1 MKRVLMIAHAGPLF
15 GAVAGQLAEYGIET
29 MTIEKEAITS
39 REEAKKLA
47 AGMGSFDG
55 VIHSVLL
62 DAEEYPDRLF
72 EMEPQEWERWKETVF
87 VQNYWILGAFLPPVE
102 QCGGKYLVVGSAA
115 GITPSKNDETN
126 GAAGAAGF
134 MMMKCAAAELGK
146 KCRINGIAVG
156 AMDEYETEGLRGGG
170 MLEKHIAG
178 GRASVKDMAR
188 TIAAALTADDTCKN
202 GVAEAADRGYGC
214 GYMREW

>member
-87 VQNYWILGAFLPPVE
+87 CAKLLDSRSI
-102 QCGGKYLVVGSAA
+102 SAA
-115 GITPSKNDETN
+115 R
-126 GAAGAAGF
+126 GAVRR
-134 MMMKCAAAELGK
+134 K
-146 KCRINGIAVG
+146 IS
-156 AMDEYETEGLRGGG
+156 GGG
-170 MLEKHIAG
+170 VRRRHHA
-178 GRASVKDMAR
+178 V
-188 TIAAALTADDTCKN
+188 
-202 GVAEAADRGYGC
+202 
-214 GYMREW
+214 

>member
-1 MKRVLMIAHAGPLF
+1 MIAHAGSLF

-156 AMDEYETEGLRGGG
+156 RWMNTRRKGCAEEGCWKSTLPGEELPSRIWRGR
-170 MLEKHIAG
+170 LPQ
-178 GRASVKDMAR
+178 R
-188 TIAAALTADDTCKN
+188 
-202 GVAEAADRGYGC
+202 
-214 GYMREW
+214 